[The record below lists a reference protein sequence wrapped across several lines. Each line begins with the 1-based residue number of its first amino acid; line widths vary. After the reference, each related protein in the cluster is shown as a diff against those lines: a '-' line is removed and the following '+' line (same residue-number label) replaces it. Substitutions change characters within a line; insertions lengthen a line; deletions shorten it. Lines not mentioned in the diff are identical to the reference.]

1 MRDQP
6 NFVLDALRDLQSRA
20 EANAKNYPGLR
31 HMLVLPPGESI
42 RVPPPSGCRP
52 LGVGRQ
58 QRKYA
63 TVRFGETE
71 LVGKLPPRKS
81 WPKGTKP
88 LRAVVAGPSDR
99 RNPHAEQPYRIH
111 LFFDGNAGG
120 FKRLQSLADD
130 LAGIRQD
137 VTRALSGNDTL
148 LPCNVFY
155 ADGYSGHDE
164 KASRLD
170 SWLCTVH
177 WWAWFW
183 TECPFR
189 TRPRVVHASRTYETD
204 PRDEAVKSK
213 LAFSLFDADVLAA
226 SAATLSLI
234 LGFFEEPPVLYGFA
248 EYPYVPKP
256 DEMLPVEVASLS
268 ERFIRYVAK
277 YLEGKASGNPLAVA
291 ADPSLPGSVAEG
303 GILDHLKDANGG
315 RNKAAARI
323 WRYGPALAA
332 ALKRYD
338 CNSEGVLSV
347 VQTAGEGGGGPSEV
361 LPTWEQTRAALQQDA
376 NQLRRGNT
384 SRLPQPK
391 VSNAPA
397 DTQPS
402 REPRQ
407 ISSARPD
414 TGMPPLDG
422 PSLTNSAIG
431 TKVAEPM
438 TNPER
443 VAHLKPSRAKA
454 KAIYEWSMAEIDGAE
469 DLTYAE
475 LFDKLTTDPRCDGEG
490 LPGNAATFARYC
502 RAAGIRRNTPRCKRG
517 VMRSVRRAS
526 DL

>member
-1 MRDQP
+1 
-6 NFVLDALRDLQSRA
+6 
-20 EANAKNYPGLR
+20 
-31 HMLVLPPGESI
+31 MLVLPPGESI

-323 WRYGPALAA
+323 WRYGPAACGRAEAIRL
-332 ALKRYD
+332 
-338 CNSEGVLSV
+338 
-347 VQTAGEGGGGPSEV
+347 QFGGRLIRGSNRWGGRR
-361 LPTWEQTRAALQQDA
+361 RAVRGAPDLGTDQSALQQDA
-376 NQLRRGNT
+376 NQLRRG
-384 SRLPQPK
+384 
-391 VSNAPA
+391 
-397 DTQPS
+397 
-402 REPRQ
+402 EY
-407 ISSARPD
+407 I
-414 TGMPPLDG
+414 
-422 PSLTNSAIG
+422 AITATESQQRSG
-431 TKVAEPM
+431 RHTAV
-438 TNPER
+438 
-443 VAHLKPSRAKA
+443 SRAETDIVGSTRHWNA
-454 KAIYEWSMAEIDGAE
+454 TVGWPIAD
-469 DLTYAE
+469 E
-475 LFDKLTTDPRCDGEG
+475 L
-490 LPGNAATFARYC
+490 GNRHKS
-502 RAAGIRRNTPRCKRG
+502 G
-517 VMRSVRRAS
+517 
-526 DL
+526 